1 MNRRAGR
8 PQGGPKGSTNEAN
21 ALAEFLLTLTR
32 EMTVRELAGRY
43 HVGKTLWGEYRTGQK
58 IIPLELLR
66 RLVRDHTPDERTRET
81 RLETAARLHA
91 AALEGAPHAPSI
103 TEPAPA
109 PDLAMAP
116 EPAAAPEPA
125 PAAGGRRRLTLIGGG
140 TAIALLAL
148 LILLLVWR
156 PANVAGIA
164 DGPGTPDAGGATAVL
179 PASTEVFTIAPGGR
193 GIFQWDG
200 ENAAGWTK
208 IGDSARQLWAG
219 SAGLF
224 ATGMDN
230 RLYLYEGRPGRWHP
244 ISEPGAD
251 FAIAGSHL
259 YRLAAD
265 RQSIHIWNGRGT
277 SWMRIGGS
285 AARLYGGEL
294 GLFAIA
300 LKDGSIFRYTGRP
313 DQWTFTGSAGATF
326 ALTGKHLYGLIP
338 NRTAVTLWLDE
349 QPRVA
354 WIHAAGPA
362 GDLYG
367 GIAGL
372 FSTDPAQERLR
383 VLMALGTDPANQ
395 SWQDIGPA
403 GAEVRVGRRDVYVL
417 SKDRSEIL
425 CWSRDTGTWRRI
437 GGPAQTLAVR
447 PTPSTS
453 TIPESGTR
461 QPSRSV
467 QP

>member
-1 MNRRAGR
+1 
-8 PQGGPKGSTNEAN
+8 
-21 ALAEFLLTLTR
+21 
-32 EMTVRELAGRY
+32 MTVCQLAGRY

-81 RLETAARLHA
+81 RLETAERLHA
-91 AALEGAPHAPSI
+91 GPRGTPHAPVDHRTRTGAGPRHGPGTRSSDRAR
-103 TEPAPA
+103 TGRGRTPSLDPHRRRNRDRASRA
-109 PDLAMAP
+109 AR
-116 EPAAAPEPA
+116 AAARVASPGER
-125 PAAGGRRRLTLIGGG
+125 GQHRR
-140 TAIALLAL
+140 
-148 LILLLVWR
+148 
-156 PANVAGIA
+156 
-164 DGPGTPDAGGATAVL
+164 GPGTPDAGGATTVL

-230 RLYLYEGRPGRWHP
+230 KLYLYEGRPGRWHP

-251 FAIAGSHL
+251 FAVAGSHL

-265 RQSIHIWNGRGT
+265 RQSIHIWNGWGT
-277 SWMRIGGS
+277 SERIGGS

-300 LKDGSIFRYTGRP
+300 LKDGSIFRYRAAPTSGLSPARRAPRSHSPGNTCTASSRTAPRSLSGWTNNREWPGSTRRARP
-313 DQWTFTGSAGATF
+313 ATSTEASPAFSPPTRRRSGSASSWHWGPTR
-326 ALTGKHLYGLIP
+326 
-338 NRTAVTLWLDE
+338 RTRAGRTSAQRARRCESADE
-349 QPRVA
+349 MC
-354 WIHAAGPA
+354 
-362 GDLYG
+362 
-367 GIAGL
+367 
-372 FSTDPAQERLR
+372 T
-383 VLMALGTDPANQ
+383 
-395 SWQDIGPA
+395 SW
-403 GAEVRVGRRDVYVL
+403 
-417 SKDRSEIL
+417 SKRSLEIL

-453 TIPESGTR
+453 TIR
-461 QPSRSV
+461 
-467 QP
+467 